1 MIGVDIEEAFIQS
14 LLSLLAVSCVEGDVR
29 LLSAEDYSDYTDVL
43 DERDDL
49 LEGRVEVCV
58 GGRYGTVCDDSWDNE
73 DASVVCTQLGLTPN
87 GKV

>member
-1 MIGVDIEEAFIQS
+1 M
-14 LLSLLAVSCVEGDVR
+14 EGDVR

-73 DASVVCTQLGLTPN
+73 DASVVCTQLGLSTY
-87 GKV
+87 GKAKQCTHTNLTYCYIHSI